1 MPAPSDH
8 FVMYFFARA
17 CLLGALFVAPAARAE
32 DTEAAIKRT
41 FVTGWID
48 AINSKD
54 PKQIKRF
61 LHPQVQAC
69 TVGPGREFFDFALG
83 QEARNAPIGQYNIT
97 KIAPISGPPPAF
109 LPPDTFTYPVQ
120 PTHEINLTFG
130 TTVLIR
136 YLAAAKGVWYQVYP
150 CPNQK
155 GIAFMHEQMAKGNE
169 QQMRAK
175 KLAAEIKDPLRGEL
189 TTLMKQS
196 KLNEATRKYQMATGE
211 KDFTIAVMVMK
222 LLAPR

>member
-1 MPAPSDH
+1 MRR
-8 FVMYFFARA
+8 FASA
-17 CLLGALFVAPAARAE
+17 CLLCSVVIVAARAE

-41 FVTGWID
+41 FVSGWIA
-48 AINSKD
+48 AINTKD
-54 PKQIKRF
+54 PARIKGF

-69 TVGPGREFFDFALG
+69 MAGPAREFFDFALG
-83 QEARNAPIGQYNIT
+83 QEARNAPIGQYNVT
-97 KIAPISGPPPAF
+97 KIAAISGPPPAF

-120 PTHEINLTFG
+120 PTHEIQLSFG

-136 YLAAAKGVWYQVYP
+136 YLAVAQGSWYEVYP

-155 GIAFMHEQMAKGNE
+155 GVAFIHEQMSKGAE
-169 QQMRAK
+169 QQQRAR
-175 KLAAEIKDPLRGEL
+175 KLLGDLKDPLRSQL
-189 TTLMKQS
+189 AALLKQS

-222 LLAPR
+222 LLSPR

>member
-1 MPAPSDH
+1 MH
-8 FVMYFFARA
+8 KFASA
-17 CLLGALFVAPAARAE
+17 CLLGSLLIGPARAE

-41 FVTGWID
+41 FVSGWIA
-48 AINSKD
+48 AINTKD
-54 PKQIKRF
+54 PARIKRF
-61 LHPQVQAC
+61 LHPQLQAC
-69 TVGPGREFFDFALG
+69 MAGPAREFFDFALG
-83 QEARNAPIGQYNIT
+83 QEARNAPIGQYNVT
-97 KIAPISGPPPAF
+97 KIAAISGPPPAF

-120 PTHEINLTFG
+120 PTHEIQLSFG

-136 YLAAAKGVWYQVYP
+136 YLASANGAWYEVYP

-155 GIAFMHEQMAKGNE
+155 GVAFIHEQMSKGAE
-169 QQMRAK
+169 QQQRAK
-175 KLAAEIKDPLRGEL
+175 KLLGDLKDPLRSEL
-189 TTLMKQS
+189 AALLKQS

>member
-1 MPAPSDH
+1 MH
-8 FVMYFFARA
+8 RFASA
-17 CLLGALFVAPAARAE
+17 CLLGSLLIGAARAE

-41 FVTGWID
+41 FVSGWIA
-48 AINSKD
+48 AINTKD
-54 PKQIKRF
+54 PARIKRF
-61 LHPQVQAC
+61 LHPQLQAC
-69 TVGPGREFFDFALG
+69 MAGPAREFFDFALG
-83 QEARNAPIGQYNIT
+83 QEARNAPIGQYNVT
-97 KIAPISGPPPAF
+97 KIAAISGPPPAF

-120 PTHEINLTFG
+120 PTHEIQLSFG

-136 YLAAAKGVWYQVYP
+136 YLAVAQGSWYEVYP

-155 GIAFMHEQMAKGNE
+155 GVAFIHEQMSKGAE
-169 QQMRAK
+169 QQQRAR
-175 KLAAEIKDPLRGEL
+175 KLLGDLKDPLRSQL
-189 TTLMKQS
+189 AALLKQS

>member
-1 MPAPSDH
+1 MH
-8 FVMYFFARA
+8 RFASA
-17 CLLGALFVAPAARAE
+17 CLLGSLLLGTARAE

-41 FVTGWID
+41 FVSGWIA

-54 PKQIKRF
+54 PARIKRF

-69 TVGPGREFFDFALG
+69 MAGPAREFFDFALG
-83 QEARNAPIGQYNIT
+83 QEARNAPIGEYNVT
-97 KIAPISGPPPAF
+97 KISAISGPPPAF

-120 PTHEINLTFG
+120 PTHEIQLSFG

-136 YLAAAKGVWYQVYP
+136 YLAVAQGSWYEVYP

-155 GIAFMHEQMAKGNE
+155 GVAFIHEQMAKGAE
-169 QQMRAK
+169 QQQRAR
-175 KLAAEIKDPLRGEL
+175 KLLGDLKDPLRSEL
-189 TTLMKQS
+189 AALLKQS

-222 LLAPR
+222 LLSPK